1 MISVCVKG
9 KPSYMVLKSTLTYFV
24 EKRANSLLK
33 LTLEQEDAG
42 NDLTSSKSELLFFKI
57 YSSSYVPFSIR

>member
-1 MISVCVKG
+1 
-9 KPSYMVLKSTLTYFV
+9 MVLKSTLTYFV

-57 YSSSYVPFSIR
+57 YSCSYVPFSIR